1 MLRPN
6 VHYIR
11 KSSNLNDESI
21 RTLLILEERYIRGK
35 INKKLIEEI
44 TNIYR
49 QFISYCT
56 LVKEPLRLY
65 FQEKLEY
72 LYLDK
77 KVIKII
83 IEEDNKGTSQEEIKM
98 LNNEFLNFSE
108 IQMSDIDTPSDQ
120 FLTTTN
126 IDLKGFF
133 FSFFIS

>member
-49 QFISYCT
+49 KFIDYCT

-77 KVIKII
+77 KVIQII
-83 IEEDNKGTSQEEIKM
+83 IEEENKGTSQEEIKM

-108 IQMSDIDTPSDQ
+108 IEMSDIDAQPEDQ

-126 IDLKGFF
+126 INLIGGVWG
-133 FSFFIS
+133 I